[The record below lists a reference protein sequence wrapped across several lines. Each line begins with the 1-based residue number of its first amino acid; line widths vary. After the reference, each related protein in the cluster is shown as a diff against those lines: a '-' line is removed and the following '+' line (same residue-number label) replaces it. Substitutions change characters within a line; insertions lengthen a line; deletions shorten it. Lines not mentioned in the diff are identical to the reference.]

1 MKSIVTTFKYCELKN
16 ELGDDLLV
24 LFPIEV
30 LEGNIIDDKFIDGSG
45 NEYLEVTEAFKE
57 NKDYGYSRAVSLENM
72 LEYGRRMIKSSR
84 RQLTE
89 EEVLALA
96 KSGYES
102 ELDEMIF
109 FIDLDDILMTLNVD
123 DVSMFEEEYD
133 VKIDLEHGLIKQCNP
148 NSVEKEKKEEVLE
161 KPKIKLTRVGLIEEI
176 KKYVLSQD
184 EVVSKVV
191 STVYNP
197 IALGSSDLKQN
208 ILLYGPSGCGKSM
221 ITERLAKLLDF
232 PYYKA
237 NVASFSASG
246 YAGESIEDLFVNLY
260 LAANSDLKKLER
272 GAFLHLEEIDKLIF
286 SEKGTDVKS
295 QVYNELL
302 AVLEPGS
309 EVSFKVRQDSRPIKY
324 NTKNLL
330 IVCSGSF
337 AGMENTLKKE
347 ETKIGFGSTSVS
359 SKREYTPTEF
369 IKYGIPVEFIGRLS
383 KIIKLNKLTEEDLYK
398 IITTSASSDLVIYK
412 SLLKSKGITLEIPEL
427 ALRFLTHEAIKLET
441 GARALKGLLNDM
453 IAPEIDH
460 VVDMLDQ
467 GISEEIIY
475 KPEAEELIK
484 RLKK

>member
-24 LFPIEV
+24 LFPLEV
-30 LEGNIIDDKFIDGSG
+30 LEGNVIDDKFIDGSG

-72 LEYGRRMIKSSR
+72 LEYGRRTIKSSR

-89 EEVLALA
+89 EEILALA

-102 ELDEMIF
+102 E
-109 FIDLDDILMTLNVD
+109 
-123 DVSMFEEEYD
+123 
-133 VKIDLEHGLIKQCNP
+133 LEHGLIKQCNP
-148 NSVEKEKKEEVLE
+148 NSVEEEKKEEVVE
-161 KPKIKLTRVGLIEEI
+161 EPKIKLTRVGLIEEI

-309 EVSFKVRQDSRPIKY
+309 EVSFKIRQDSRPIKY

-337 AGMENTLKKE
+337 AGMENTFKKE
-347 ETKIGFGSTSVS
+347 ESKIGFGSTSVS
-359 SKREYTPTEF
+359 SKREYTPAEF

-383 KIIKLNKLTEEDLYK
+383 KLIKLNKLTEENLYK

-412 SLLKSKGITLEIPEL
+412 SLLKSKGITLEIPES

>member
-24 LFPIEV
+24 LFPVEV
-30 LEGNIIDDKFIDGSG
+30 LEGNIIDEKFIDANG
-45 NEYLEVTEAFKE
+45 NEYVEVTEAFKE

-72 LEYGRRMIKSSR
+72 LEYGKRMIKSSH

-89 EEVLALA
+89 EEILALA

-123 DVSMFEEEYD
+123 DVSMFEEEYE
-133 VKIDLEHGLIKQCNP
+133 VKIDLEHGLIKKWAL
-148 NSVEKEKKEEVLE
+148 NSGEEEKKEEVD

-184 EVVSKVV
+184 EVVAKVV

-221 ITERLAKLLDF
+221 ITEKMAKLLDF

-246 YAGESIEDLFVNLY
+246 YVGESIEDLFVNLY

-309 EVSFKVRQDSRPIKY
+309 EVSFKIRQDSKPIKY
-324 NTKNLL
+324 NTKNLI

-337 AGMENTLKKE
+337 AGMENNLKKE
-347 ETKIGFGSTSVS
+347 ENKIGFGSASVS

-383 KIIKLNKLTEEDLYK
+383 KLIKLNKLTEEDLYK

-412 SLLKSKGITLEIPEL
+412 SLLKSKGITLEIPES
-427 ALRFLTHEAIKLET
+427 ALRFLAHEAIKLET

-453 IAPEIDH
+453 IAQEIDH

-467 GISEEIIY
+467 GTSEEIVY

>member
-24 LFPIEV
+24 LFPVEV

-45 NEYLEVTEAFKE
+45 KEYLEIVEAFKE

-84 RQLTE
+84 RQLSE
-89 EEVLALA
+89 EEILALT

-109 FIDLDDILMTLNVD
+109 FINLDDILMTLNVD
-123 DVSMFEEEYD
+123 EISMFEEEYD
-133 VKIDLEHGLIKQCNP
+133 VKIDLEHGIIKHWCL
-148 NSVEKEKKEEVLE
+148 NSGEEEKEEVE
-161 KPKIKLTRVGLIEEI
+161 EPKIKLTRVGLIDEI

-208 ILLYGPSGCGKSM
+208 ILLYGPSGSGKSM
-221 ITERLAKLLDF
+221 ITEKLAKLLDF

-246 YAGESIEDLFVNLY
+246 YAGASIEDLFVNLY
-260 LAANSDLKKLER
+260 LAANSDLRKLER

-286 SEKGTDVKS
+286 SEKGADVKS

-309 EVSFKVRQDSRPIKY
+309 EVSFKARQDSVPIKY
-324 NTKNLL
+324 NTKNLI

-337 AGMENTLKKE
+337 AGMEEMFKKE
-347 ETKIGFGSTSVS
+347 ESKIGFGSTSVS
-359 SKREYTPTEF
+359 SKKEYTPTEF

-383 KIIKLNKLTEEDLYK
+383 KLIKLNKLTEEDLYK

-412 SLLKSKGITLEIPEL
+412 NLLKNKGITLEIPES
-427 ALRFLTHEAIKLET
+427 ALRFLAREAVKLET

-453 IAPEIDH
+453 IAPEIDR

-467 GISEEIIY
+467 GTSEETIY
-475 KPEAEELIK
+475 KPKAEELIK